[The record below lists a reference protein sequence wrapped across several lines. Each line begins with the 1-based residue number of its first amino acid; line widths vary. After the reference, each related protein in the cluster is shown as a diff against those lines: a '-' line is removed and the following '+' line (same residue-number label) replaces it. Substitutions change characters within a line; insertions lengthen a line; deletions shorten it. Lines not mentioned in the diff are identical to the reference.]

1 MALAL
6 RPRAIL
12 KMSGTVFQ
20 DTDPP
25 ADKWSYVS
33 IYYTLNNKMK
43 LACGFFFSF
52 SETLWSAERSLKNVE
67 KTGQM
72 VITKIHSIL
81 YVISKQ

>member
-43 LACGFFFSF
+43 LACGFFFHSVK
-52 SETLWSAERSLKNVE
+52 RSDRQKGVWKMLK
-67 KTGQM
+67 
-72 VITKIHSIL
+72 
-81 YVISKQ
+81 KQAKWL